1 MFLKYFTQNV
11 FYKIKYWKCL
21 FNSIIFKS
29 NFINGEKQ
37 WKKQKKQRE
46 EDKKKQDEEKEDR
59 EWKEWK
65 IENNVKDGNEEDLER
80 SNISGTVLYE

>member
-11 FYKIKYWKCL
+11 FYIIKYWKCL

-37 WKKQKKQRE
+37 WRKAKEIERGRQEETRWRE
-46 EDKKKQDEEKEDR
+46 GR
-59 EWKEWK
+59 
-65 IENNVKDGNEEDLER
+65 
-80 SNISGTVLYE
+80 

>member
-29 NFINGEKQ
+29 NFIIGENNEE
-37 WKKQKKQRE
+37 KQKKQRE

-59 EWKEWK
+59 EWK

-80 SNISGTVLYE
+80 LNISGTVLYE

>member
-11 FYKIKYWKCL
+11 FYIIKYWKCL
-21 FNSIIFKS
+21 FNSIIVKS

-37 WKKQKKQRE
+37 WRKAKEQRE
-46 EDKKKQDEEKEDR
+46 EVKKNQDEEKEDR

-65 IENNVKDGNEEDLER
+65 NENNVKDGNEEDLER